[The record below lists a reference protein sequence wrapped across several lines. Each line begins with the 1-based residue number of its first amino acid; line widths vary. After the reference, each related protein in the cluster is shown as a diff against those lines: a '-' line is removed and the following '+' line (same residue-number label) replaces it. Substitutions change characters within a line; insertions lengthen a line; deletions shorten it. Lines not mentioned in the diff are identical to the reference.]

1 MDFLASSITYILDTN
16 LLMLPVHLLQQDF
29 SVQHHIFAKRA

>member
-29 SVQHHIFAKRA
+29 SVQHHIFAKQA